1 MVRLAE
7 AGGVTSQ
14 PREEGS
20 EGGGIGPSMLLV
32 EKGEGLGTGS
42 QGVTRE
48 CDSVDRQRCKA
59 DWSVFWREWRVIYL
73 FFKSWHYFIRIIP
86 SH

>member
-1 MVRLAE
+1 MRLAE

-32 EKGEGLGTGS
+32 EKGDCHGTGS
-42 QGVTRE
+42 QGGY
-48 CDSVDRQRCKA
+48 S
-59 DWSVFWREWRVIYL
+59 
-73 FFKSWHYFIRIIP
+73 
-86 SH
+86 